1 MRAELDRTG
10 LPLVGRARELDAISA
25 SLESARGGNGG
36 LLCIIGDAGIGKTR
50 LAAEA
55 MRMAR
60 SAGFTCAWGSGWS
73 EGGSP
78 PLWPWPSIVEQLGQR
93 AEPGSLLSGVTP
105 GDVEAERF
113 AQFRSVSRAIARAT
127 ELNPVMIVI
136 DNAQTADAG
145 ALLLA
150 RFVIRSL
157 PASDVFFVITARTP
171 NPDVP
176 DEATIAEIAREGVV
190 LRPAPLTVA
199 VVRDMLRDLGWTDSD
214 RRIEEV
220 HRLTG
225 GNPLLVNELV
235 ASTEPG
241 HPVEARSVRAI
252 MELRTRDLNA
262 GEQHILR
269 VVAILGALAHVP
281 LIAAVADASH
291 DDAEA
296 ALLFAAAT
304 GVIRRNESG
313 TYVFAH
319 DLMAEAALAAC
330 APTERAALHERAV
343 QSLMVGANANVER
356 ASAAAHHHLTLARL
370 RGDVDSIAA
379 AGSTC
384 TLAAGMLVERFAY
397 EAAARLLAESIEL
410 HDHAGVPVDPDML
423 LGVARAELAAGN
435 LRGARPWF
443 WRAAEHADTPARL
456 AQAALGLGG
465 IWVDE
470 HRNAIDHASFMAL
483 IERALEGLSTAA
495 AAEGPQAGRPD
506 LRARLEV
513 RQAAERV
520 YLGLAAPSMVSAAVE
535 RARAVGDPLVLAEVL
550 SLQLHTMLGP
560 ASAESREPLAEEI
573 VAAATMAG
581 DEVLAVMGV
590 LWRTV
595 NRILQGDPRAERS
608 LNELRERAD
617 ALQIAAVL
625 FVVAAIDVMRL
636 LRKGLIVEAEL
647 AVQQC
652 FELGTSIGDA
662 DAVTYYGAHLMSIR
676 WLQGE
681 AGSILPLARE
691 VANSPMLVEGDITYS
706 AAVAALAAV
715 AGETDEA
722 RATLARVMDR
732 PMLAAAATSSNWMM
746 WMFCIAEA
754 AFVLGDGS
762 TARRVYDM
770 LLPYREQPMIGS
782 LGVVCFGSSER
793 TLGIAARTFGDLDL
807 AVDHLERAVEANQ
820 HLGNAVLAAIATGDL
835 GCTLTERA
843 LGTDRARG
851 RVLLESAMATLTEMG
866 LPSRVDALRAYAD
879 ANSSDPTGHV
889 RLDDGT
895 WHIRFGDDDVELADS
910 IGVRRLAQLL
920 ERPFVDV
927 PVADLVG
934 GLDQATRQELMDSAA
949 LRSYRDRISE
959 LHAEIDEADD
969 NNDLVRAERART
981 ELDTLLEHITASAA
995 LGQRSR
1001 QFTNSQER
1009 ARVAVRKSLSRVFDD
1024 ISAQAPR
1031 LGGLLSECIRT
1042 GNVCRFEPRD
1052 PLPAVWQRS

>member
-25 SLESARGGNGG
+25 SLEAARGGNGG

-105 GDVEAERF
+105 GDLDAERF
-113 AQFRSVSRAIARAT
+113 AQFRSVSRAIGRAA
-127 ELNPVMIVI
+127 ELSPVMIVM
-136 DNAQTADAG
+136 DNAQAADAG

-157 PASDVFFVITARTP
+157 PGSDVFFVITARSPHT
-171 NPDVP
+171 DEP
-176 DEATIAEIAREGVV
+176 DEATIADMARDGVV
-190 LRPAPLTVA
+190 LRPGPLSVG

-214 RRIEEV
+214 RRIDEV

-225 GNPLLVNELV
+225 GNPLFVNELV

-241 HPVEARSVRAI
+241 HPIAARSVRAI
-252 MELRTRDLNA
+252 MELRTRQLDPSQQN
-262 GEQHILR
+262 ILR
-269 VVAILGALAHVP
+269 VVAILGALAQVP
-281 LIAAVADASH
+281 LIAAVADVGH

-296 ALLFAAAT
+296 ALACAAAT
-304 GVIRRNESG
+304 GVIRRNDNGSF
-313 TYVFAH
+313 VFAH
-319 DLMAEAALAAC
+319 DLMAEAAVAGCSA
-330 APTERAALHERAV
+330 TERAALHKRAAEC
-343 QSLMVGANANVER
+343 LLIGADANVDR
-356 ASAAAHHHLTLARL
+356 AAAAAHHHLAVARL
-370 RGDVDSIAA
+370 RSDVASIAA
-379 AGSTC
+379 AGASC
-384 TLAAGMLVERFAY
+384 RVAAELLVERFAY
-397 EAAARLLAESIEL
+397 EAAARLLAESIEM
-410 HDHAGVPVDPDML
+410 HDHAGVTVDPDML

-443 WRAAEHADTPARL
+443 WRAAERADTPARL

-483 IERALEGLSTAA
+483 IERALEGLDAA
-495 AAEGPQAGRPD
+495 AAAGGPDAGRPD

-520 YLGLAAPSMVSAAVE
+520 YLGLAAPSTVSAAVE

-560 ASAESREPLAEEI
+560 ASATAREALAEEI

-595 NRILQGDPRAERS
+595 HRILQGDPRAERS

-662 DAVTYYGAHLMSIR
+662 DAIAYYGAHLMNIR
-676 WLQGE
+676 WLQGD
-681 AGSILPLARE
+681 AGAILPLARE
-691 VANSPMLVEGDITYS
+691 VASSPTLVDGDVTYT
-706 AAVAALAAV
+706 AAVAALAAM
-715 AGETDEA
+715 AGEIDES
-722 RATLARVMDR
+722 RASLARVMEGSV
-732 PMLAAAATSSNWMM
+732 LQASATSSNWMI
-746 WMFCIAEA
+746 WMFCITEA
-754 AFVLGDGS
+754 ASVLGDADV
-762 TARRVYDM
+762 ARTVYEM
-770 LLPYREQPMIGS
+770 LLPYRDQPIVGS
-782 LGVVCFGSSER
+782 LGVACFGSAER
-793 TLGIAARTFGDLDL
+793 TLGVAARTFGDLDL
-807 AVDHLERAVEANQ
+807 AVEHLQLAIEANQ
-820 HLGNAVLAAIATGDL
+820 RLGNAVLAAIATGDL

-843 LGTDRARG
+843 IGSDRARG
-851 RVLLESAMATLTEMG
+851 RVLLESAVAMLGEMG
-866 LPSRVDALRAYAD
+866 LPGRAEPLRAFAD
-879 ANSSDPTGHV
+879 ANSSDPTGRMH
-889 RLDDGT
+889 LDDGT
-895 WHIRFGDDDVELADS
+895 WHIQLGEDDVELADS

-927 PVADLVG
+927 PVAELVG

-949 LRSYRDRISE
+949 LRSYRDRIAE
-959 LHAEIDEADD
+959 LHADIDEAED
-969 NNDLVRAERART
+969 NNDFVRAERSRT
-981 ELDTLLEHITASAA
+981 ELDTLIEHITASAA

-1024 ISAQAPR
+1024 IGAQSPR
-1031 LGGLLSECIRT
+1031 LGSLLSQCIRT
-1042 GNVCRFEPRD
+1042 GNICRFEPRD